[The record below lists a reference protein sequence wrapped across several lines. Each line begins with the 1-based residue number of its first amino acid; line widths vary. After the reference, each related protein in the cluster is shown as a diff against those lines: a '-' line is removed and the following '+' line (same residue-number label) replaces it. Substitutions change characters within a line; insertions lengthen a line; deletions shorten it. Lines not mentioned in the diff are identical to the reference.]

1 MLGLK
6 LSIRALCLIAFAT
19 GAADMFAGVQLLIA
33 GGGHLAGV
41 ARDPVLNS
49 QIAFWGA
56 IWFGFG
62 IVLWR
67 TSSRLRADA
76 TLFRILCGITALSGL
91 ARLVAALTY
100 GSPGLVLTVAMVVEI
115 GGGVALFLWHAA
127 AVRGELADVQGVPG
141 PQSPRL
147 RTIFRFTSP
156 SPFGAEVGRRDRRG
170 LREMRAATP

>member
-33 GGGHLAGV
+33 GGGRLASV

-67 TSSRLRADA
+67 TSSRLRTDA

-127 AVRGELADVQGVPG
+127 AVRGELADVQGSPG
-141 PQSPRL
+141 RKVL
-147 RTIFRFTSP
+147 
-156 SPFGAEVGRRDRRG
+156 A
-170 LREMRAATP
+170 